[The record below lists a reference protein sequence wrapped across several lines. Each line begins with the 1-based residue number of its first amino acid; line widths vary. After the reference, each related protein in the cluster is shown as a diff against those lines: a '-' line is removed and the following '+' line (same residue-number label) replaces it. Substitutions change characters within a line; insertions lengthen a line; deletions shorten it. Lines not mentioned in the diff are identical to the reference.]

1 MVFLD
6 LSHYSDTKH
15 IKSLFSATEKPSAN
29 IGSLNDN
36 LFVPALDNE
45 MDFDNIFSIVKKTV
59 KQVTGKSRAGLGL
72 ALSNL
77 PTGLGAFWQ
86 VGGNYIVMNEI
97 LLDAMRH
104 ITKSIREMNSF
115 IYVILTHEYLHSVG
129 YIDEEEARIM
139 THKVAEAAFGKD
151 HPASVMS
158 AGDLWKQYPILLSL
172 EGGDGSM
179 LKIVSKFDM
188 DSTSYIG

>member
-1 MVFLD
+1 MAVLD
-6 LSHYSDTKH
+6 LSRNPDSRQ
-15 IKSLFSATEKPSAN
+15 IRNLFPSSKKGSEKIN
-29 IGSLNDN
+29 TINDN
-36 LFVPALDNE
+36 VFAPALDHE

-86 VGGNYIVMNEI
+86 IGGNYIVMNEI

-104 ITKSIREMNSF
+104 ITKSTREMNSF

-139 THKVAEAAFGKD
+139 THNVAEATFGKD
-151 HPASVMS
+151 HPVSVMS
-158 AGDLWKQYPILLSL
+158 AGDLWRQYPILLSL
-172 EGGDGSM
+172 EGGDGSK
-179 LKIVSKFDM
+179 LKIVSKFDL

>member
-1 MVFLD
+1 MAILD
-6 LSHYSDTKH
+6 LSLHSDTKH
-15 IKSLFSATEKPSAN
+15 IRSLFPSSKKSGAY
-29 IGSLNDN
+29 IGSLNHN
-36 LFVPALDNE
+36 SFEPALDNE

-139 THKVAEAAFGKD
+139 THKVAEAAFGKE

-158 AGDLWKQYPILLSL
+158 AGDLWKQCPILLSL

>member
-6 LSHYSDTKH
+6 LSHYSDTKY
-15 IKSLFSATEKPSAN
+15 IKSLFSAAENPSPN
-29 IGSLNDN
+29 IGTLNDN

-139 THKVAEAAFGKD
+139 THKVAEAAFGKE

>member
-1 MVFLD
+1 MTALD
-6 LSHYSDTKH
+6 LSRDSDSRS
-15 IKSLFSATEKPSAN
+15 IKNPFPNGKKGREKIDTLNKNSFSA
-29 IGSLNDN
+29 
-36 LFVPALDNE
+36 VLDPE
-45 MDFDNIFSIVKKTV
+45 MDFDDIFSVVKRTV

-86 VGGNYIVMNEI
+86 IGGNYIVMNEI
-97 LLDAMRH
+97 LLEAMRH
-104 ITKSIREMNSF
+104 ITKSTREFNSF
-115 IYVILTHEYLHSVG
+115 IYVILTHEYLHSIG

-139 THKVAEAAFGKD
+139 TRNVAEATFGKD
-151 HPASVMS
+151 HPASIMS
-158 AGDLWKQYPILLSL
+158 AGDLWKEYPILLSL
-172 EGGDGSM
+172 EGGDGST